1 MDEGQAA
8 ACLRL
13 YDRDYSRRLRPGHAG
28 KVNGMIEVTIQG
40 VLLGLSTGL
49 FCLGYCAPVY
59 VPLMMSGNG
68 RASWTARVVGELA
81 AGRLAAYVIVGATAG
96 YVGVQLEGTLLEIVT
111 GASMIVLSV
120 LLLLYAAT
128 QGWPHLSICR
138 WVNQRRIRFP
148 IAFGFLT
155 GFNVCPPLL
164 LAISY
169 AFGLGSLGGLL
180 LFAGFFAGTSA
191 YLVLLLPLGFLGKW
205 RTIRLIALMTAVLSG
220 TFFLLM
226 GVARILAL

>member
-1 MDEGQAA
+1 MF
-8 ACLRL
+8 
-13 YDRDYSRRLRPGHAG
+13 
-28 KVNGMIEVTIQG
+28 EVTIQG
-40 VLLGLSTGL
+40 ILLGLSTGL

-59 VPLMMSGNG
+59 VPLMMSGDG
-68 RASWTARVVGELA
+68 GVSRSARVLGELA
-81 AGRLAAYVIVGATAG
+81 AGRLVAYVVVGATAG
-96 YVGVQLEGTLLEIVT
+96 YVGVQLEGKLLEIVT
-111 GASMIVLSV
+111 GASMTVLSV

-138 WVNQRRIRFP
+138 WASQHRLRYP

-180 LFAGFFAGTSA
+180 LFAGFFMGTSA
-191 YLVLLLPLGFLGKW
+191 YLVLLFPLGFLGKW

-220 TFFLLM
+220 AFFLLM
-226 GVARILAL
+226 GVARLLAL